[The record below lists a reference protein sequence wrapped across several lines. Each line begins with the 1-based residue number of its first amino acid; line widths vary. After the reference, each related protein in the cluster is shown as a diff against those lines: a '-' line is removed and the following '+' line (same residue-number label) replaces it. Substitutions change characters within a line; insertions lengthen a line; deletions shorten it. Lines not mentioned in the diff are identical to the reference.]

1 MPFLKEFIINDKTK
15 IKLWKVTIGE
25 LNTKELNSDEKKLL
39 KLKKNNILREQ
50 FLATRKVLALENSDY
65 KISYNNNGKPSL
77 NAKYN
82 ISISHSHEIAAL
94 VISDN
99 SKIGLDVQ
107 LYENKI
113 FNIQDKFLNPTEK
126 LNIGKN
132 PSLKILTMIWTSKE
146 SIYKAVGLKGISFSD
161 NIKIE
166 KVVEEDKIGI
176 GYYINGTEKVKFDLK
191 VFYVDEYTICFAYK
205 ILNYERNN

>member
-15 IKLWKVTIGE
+15 IKLWKVIIGE
-25 LNTKELNSDEKKLL
+25 LNTEELNSDEKNLL
-39 KLKKNNILREQ
+39 KLKKNGILREQ

-65 KISYNNNGKPSL
+65 KITYNNNGKPSL
-77 NAKYN
+77 NSKYN

-107 LYENKI
+107 LNENKI

-126 LNIGKN
+126 LNIGEN

-166 KVVEEDKIGI
+166 KVVEEDKTGI
-176 GYYINGTEKVKFDLK
+176 GYYTNGSEKVKFDLK
-191 VFYVDEYTICFAYK
+191 FFYIDEYTICYACQNLK
-205 ILNYERNN
+205 L

>member
-15 IKLWKVTIGE
+15 IKLWKVMIGE
-25 LNTKELNSDEKKLL
+25 LNTKELNSDEKNLL

-65 KISYNNNGKPSL
+65 KITYDNNGKPSL
-77 NAKYN
+77 NSKYN
-82 ISISHSHEIAAL
+82 ISISHSHEIAAIA
-94 VISDN
+94 ISDN

-107 LYENKI
+107 LNENKI
-113 FNIQDKFLNPTEK
+113 FNIQDKFLNPSEK
-126 LNIGKN
+126 LNIGEN

-166 KVVEEDKIGI
+166 KVVEEDKTGI
-176 GYYINGTEKVKFDLK
+176 GYYINGSEKVKFDLK
-191 VFYVDEYTICFAYK
+191 FFYVDEYTICYAYQNPK
-205 ILNYERNN
+205 L

>member
-1 MPFLKEFIINDKTK
+1 MPFLKEFIIKEKTK
-15 IKLWKVTIGE
+15 IKLWKVMIGE
-25 LNTKELNSDEKKLL
+25 LNTKELYSDEKNLL

-65 KISYNNNGKPSL
+65 KITYNNNGKPSL
-77 NAKYN
+77 NSKYN

-107 LYENKI
+107 LKESKI
-113 FNIQDKFLNPTEK
+113 FNIQNKFLNKYEK
-126 LNIGKN
+126 SNIGDD
-132 PSLKILTMIWTSKE
+132 PTVDILTMVWTSKE
-146 SIYKAVGLKGISFSD
+146 SIYKAVGLKGISFSK
-161 NIKIE
+161 NIKIDKVIE
-166 KVVEEDKIGI
+166 KDKIGI

-191 VFYVDEYTICFAYK
+191 FFYVDEYTICFAYQNPK
-205 ILNYERNN
+205 L